1 MTVAFIAEAP
11 PLAMDEHGAIRVA
24 GTRLTLET
32 VVDAFDA
39 GASAEEI
46 VDQYDVLSLPDAY
59 SVISYILHHREEVD
73 AYMAERDR
81 LGEEIR
87 KEVERRFPQEGL
99 RAKLLARRQA
109 KGHAP

>member
-1 MTVAFIAEAP
+1 MTVAFVAEAP

-24 GTRLTLET
+24 GTRLTLDT

-39 GASAEEI
+39 GESAEEI
-46 VDQYDVLSLPDAY
+46 VDQYDILSLADAY
-59 SVISYILHHREEVD
+59 AVICYILHHREEVD
-73 AYMAERDR
+73 EYMAERAR

-109 KGHAP
+109 QGQTP